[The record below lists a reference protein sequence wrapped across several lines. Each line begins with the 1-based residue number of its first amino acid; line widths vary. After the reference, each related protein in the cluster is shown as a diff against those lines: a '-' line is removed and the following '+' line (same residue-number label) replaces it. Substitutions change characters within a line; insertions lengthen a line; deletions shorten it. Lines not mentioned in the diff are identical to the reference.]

1 MDNIISR
8 LTLLREES
16 YQKFQSSLIPTVDP
30 SAILGVRTPELRKI
44 AKELFGTEMG
54 KAFLNELPHSC
65 FEENQI
71 HGFMISEIKNFEEC
85 LIQTERF
92 LPYID
97 NWATCDQTAP
107 KVFSKHKQELLP
119 SIDRWLDSD
128 HTYTVRFAI
137 GMLMRHY
144 LDADY
149 QTAYTD
155 RVCAVESDDYYI
167 RMDQAWYMATA
178 LAKQWDSVIPYLEKR
193 ILPKWTHNKTIR
205 KAKESYRITTEQKDY
220 LSGLVIQ

>member
-30 SAILGVRTPELRKI
+30 SAILGVRTPELKKI
-44 AKELFGTEMG
+44 AKELYGTEIG

-119 SIDRWLDSD
+119 AIDRWLDSD

-149 QTAYTD
+149 QTEYTD
-155 RVCAVESDDYYI
+155 RVCAVGSDDYYI
-167 RMDQAWYMATA
+167 RMEQAWYMATA

>member
-107 KVFSKHKQELLP
+107 KMFSKHKQELLP

-167 RMDQAWYMATA
+167 RMEQAWYMATA

-193 ILPKWTHNKTIR
+193 ILPMWTHNKTIR

-220 LSGLVIQ
+220 LSGLMIH

>member
-167 RMDQAWYMATA
+167 RMEQAWYMATA

-193 ILPKWTHNKTIR
+193 ILPMWTHNKTIR

-220 LSGLVIQ
+220 LSGLMIH

>member
-1 MDNIISR
+1 MNNIISR

-167 RMDQAWYMATA
+167 RMEQAWYMATA

>member
-44 AKELFGTEMG
+44 AKELYGTETG

-71 HGFMISEIKNFEEC
+71 HGFMISEIQNFEEC

-119 SIDRWLDSD
+119 AIDRWLDSD

-167 RMDQAWYMATA
+167 RMEQAWYMATA

>member
-30 SAILGVRTPELRKI
+30 SAILGVRTPKLRKI

-119 SIDRWLDSD
+119 AIDRWLDSN

-149 QTAYTD
+149 QTEYTD
-155 RVCAVESDDYYI
+155 RVCAVGSDDYYI
-167 RMDQAWYMATA
+167 RMEQAWYMATA

-193 ILPKWTHNKTIR
+193 ILPKWTHHKTIR

>member
-30 SAILGVRTPELRKI
+30 SAILGVRTPELKKI
-44 AKELFGTEMG
+44 AKELYGTEIG

-85 LIQTERF
+85 LLQTERF

-119 SIDRWLDSD
+119 SIDRWLDSN

-149 QTAYTD
+149 QTEYTD
-155 RVCAVESDDYYI
+155 RVCAVGSDDYYI
-167 RMDQAWYMATA
+167 RMEQAWYMATA

>member
-16 YQKFQSSLIPTVDP
+16 YQKFQSSLIPTVDT
-30 SAILGVRTPELRKI
+30 SAILGVRTPELKKI
-44 AKELFGTEMG
+44 AKELYGTEIG

-85 LIQTERF
+85 LLQTERF

-119 SIDRWLDSD
+119 YIDRWLDSN

-149 QTAYTD
+149 QTEYTD
-155 RVCAVESDDYYI
+155 RVCAVGSDDYYI
-167 RMDQAWYMATA
+167 RMEQAWYMATA

>member
-30 SAILGVRTPELRKI
+30 SAILGVRTPELKKI
-44 AKELFGTEMG
+44 AKELYGTEIG

-119 SIDRWLDSD
+119 SIDRWLDSN

-149 QTAYTD
+149 QTEYTD
-155 RVCAVESDDYYI
+155 RVCAVGSDDYYI
-167 RMDQAWYMATA
+167 RMEQAWYMATA

>member
-30 SAILGVRTPELRKI
+30 SAILGVRTPKLRKI

-54 KAFLNELPHSC
+54 KAFLNDLPHSC

-119 SIDRWLDSD
+119 AIDRWLDSN

-149 QTAYTD
+149 QTEYTD
-155 RVCAVESDDYYI
+155 RVCAVGSDDYYI
-167 RMDQAWYMATA
+167 RMEQAWYMATA

>member
-119 SIDRWLDSD
+119 SIDRWLDSN

-167 RMDQAWYMATA
+167 RMEQAWYMATA

>member
-30 SAILGVRTPELRKI
+30 SAILGVRTPKLRKI

-97 NWATCDQTAP
+97 NWATCDRTAP

-119 SIDRWLDSD
+119 AIDRWLDSD

-149 QTAYTD
+149 QTEYTD
-155 RVCAVESDDYYI
+155 RVCAVGSDDYYI
-167 RMDQAWYMATA
+167 RMEQAWYMATA

>member
-30 SAILGVRTPELRKI
+30 SAILGVRTPKLRKI

-119 SIDRWLDSD
+119 AIDRWLDSN

-149 QTAYTD
+149 QTEYTD
-155 RVCAVESDDYYI
+155 RVCAVGSDDYYI
-167 RMDQAWYMATA
+167 RMEQAWYMATA

>member
-30 SAILGVRTPELRKI
+30 SAILGVRTPELKKI
-44 AKELFGTEMG
+44 AKELYGTEIG

-85 LIQTERF
+85 LLQTERF

-119 SIDRWLDSD
+119 AIDRWLDSN

-149 QTAYTD
+149 QTEYTD
-155 RVCAVESDDYYI
+155 RVCAVGSDDYYI
-167 RMDQAWYMATA
+167 RMEQAWYMATA

>member
-30 SAILGVRTPELRKI
+30 SAILGVRTPKLRKI

-119 SIDRWLDSD
+119 AIDRWLDSD

-149 QTAYTD
+149 QTEYTD
-155 RVCAVESDDYYI
+155 RVCAVGSDDYYI
-167 RMDQAWYMATA
+167 RMEQAWYMATA

>member
-16 YQKFQSSLIPTVDP
+16 YQKFQSSLLPTVDP

-44 AKELFGTEMG
+44 AKELYGTETG
-54 KAFLNELPHSC
+54 KAFLNELPHSR

-71 HGFMISEIKNFEEC
+71 HGFMISEIQNFEEC

-167 RMDQAWYMATA
+167 RMEQAWYMATA

>member
-30 SAILGVRTPELRKI
+30 SAILGVRTPELKKI
-44 AKELFGTEMG
+44 AKELYGTEIG

-119 SIDRWLDSD
+119 AIDRWLDSD

-149 QTAYTD
+149 QTEYTD
-155 RVCAVESDDYYI
+155 RVCAVRSDDYYI
-167 RMDQAWYMATA
+167 RMEQAWYMATA

-193 ILPKWTHNKTIR
+193 ILPKWTNNKTIR